1 MKANYI
7 ELEKKEGQI
16 SDIPYTIIKVEYPN
30 LKKLQD
36 NDLLMANDKG
46 QWLCGFIGLKEN
58 QKVDFKELDNGYI
71 VPQYLYLNSKDKK
84 EIDLFSNNLKITK
97 VLQFDLNHS
106 WNKTEKNTQLDEEE
120 CLKIIKNTIEYINN
134 FNKNI
139 SKKDF
144 EKLSKEENIHKTNKL
159 IEELIMQEE
168 GVSGL
173 IEKDLKEMK
182 KDKNYFFD
190 KMSSFTKN
198 QTIEKSIAKEN
209 INIFEK

>member
-84 EIDLFSNNLKITK
+84 EIDLFSNNLEITK

-120 CLKIIKNTIEYINN
+120 CLKIIKNIIEYINN

-159 IEELIMQEE
+159 IEELITQE

-198 QTIEKSIAKEN
+198 QTTEKSIAKEN

>member
-84 EIDLFSNNLKITK
+84 EIDLFSNNLEITK

-159 IEELIMQEE
+159 IEELITQE

-182 KDKNYFFD
+182 KDKSYFL
-190 KMSSFTKN
+190 TR
-198 QTIEKSIAKEN
+198 
-209 INIFEK
+209 

>member
-84 EIDLFSNNLKITK
+84 EIDLFSNNLEITK

-139 SKKDF
+139 SKKEF

-159 IEELIMQEE
+159 IEELITQEE

-198 QTIEKSIAKEN
+198 QTTEKSIAKEN

>member
-1 MKANYI
+1 
-7 ELEKKEGQI
+7 
-16 SDIPYTIIKVEYPN
+16 
-30 LKKLQD
+30 
-36 NDLLMANDKG
+36 
-46 QWLCGFIGLKEN
+46 
-58 QKVDFKELDNGYI
+58 
-71 VPQYLYLNSKDKK
+71 
-84 EIDLFSNNLKITK
+84 
-97 VLQFDLNHS
+97 
-106 WNKTEKNTQLDEEE
+106 
-120 CLKIIKNTIEYINN
+120 INN

-159 IEELIMQEE
+159 IEELITQE

-198 QTIEKSIAKEN
+198 QTIEKSIAK
-209 INIFEK
+209 KYQYL

>member
-1 MKANYI
+1 M
-7 ELEKKEGQI
+7 
-16 SDIPYTIIKVEYPN
+16 
-30 LKKLQD
+30 
-36 NDLLMANDKG
+36 
-46 QWLCGFIGLKEN
+46 
-58 QKVDFKELDNGYI
+58 
-71 VPQYLYLNSKDKK
+71 
-84 EIDLFSNNLKITK
+84 
-97 VLQFDLNHS
+97 QFDLNHS

-139 SKKDF
+139 SKKEF

-159 IEELIMQEE
+159 IEELITQEE

-182 KDKNYFFD
+182 KDKSYFFD

-198 QTIEKSIAKEN
+198 QTTEKSIAKEN

>member
-84 EIDLFSNNLKITK
+84 EIDLFSNNLEITK

-159 IEELIMQEE
+159 IEELITQE

-198 QTIEKSIAKEN
+198 QTTEKSIAKEN

>member
-84 EIDLFSNNLKITK
+84 EIDLFSNNLEITK

-139 SKKDF
+139 SKKEF

-159 IEELIMQEE
+159 IEELITQEE

-182 KDKNYFFD
+182 KDKSYFFD

-198 QTIEKSIAKEN
+198 QTTEKSIAKEN
-209 INIFEK
+209 INIF

>member
-84 EIDLFSNNLKITK
+84 EIDLFSNNLEITK

-139 SKKDF
+139 SKKD
-144 EKLSKEENIHKTNKL
+144 
-159 IEELIMQEE
+159 
-168 GVSGL
+168 
-173 IEKDLKEMK
+173 LKEMK

-198 QTIEKSIAKEN
+198 QTIEKSIAK
-209 INIFEK
+209 KYQYL

>member
-84 EIDLFSNNLKITK
+84 EIDLFSNNLEITK

-106 WNKTEKNTQLDEEE
+106 WNKTEKNTQLDEKE

-139 SKKDF
+139 SKKEF

-159 IEELIMQEE
+159 IEELITQEE

-182 KDKNYFFD
+182 KDKSYFFD

-198 QTIEKSIAKEN
+198 QTTEKSIAKEN

>member
-1 MKANYI
+1 MK
-7 ELEKKEGQI
+7 KKEGQI
-16 SDIPYTIIKVEYPN
+16 GNIPYIIIKVEYPN
-30 LKKLQD
+30 LKKLQE

-71 VPQYLYLNSKDKK
+71 APQYLYLNSKDQK
-84 EIDLFSNNLKITK
+84 EIDLFSNNLEITK

-139 SKKDF
+139 SKQEF
-144 EKLSKEENIHKTNKL
+144 EELSKEENTHKTHKL
-159 IEELIMQEE
+159 IERLMMQEE
-168 GVSGL
+168 GTSGL
-173 IEKDLKEMK
+173 IEKDLKEIK
-182 KDKNYFFD
+182 KDKSYFFD
-190 KMSSFTKN
+190 KMSSFAKN
-198 QTIEKSIAKEN
+198 QTIEKSRTKEDYS
-209 INIFEK
+209 INN

>member
-84 EIDLFSNNLKITK
+84 EIDLFSNNLEITK

-139 SKKDF
+139 SKKEF
-144 EKLSKEENIHKTNKL
+144 EKLSKEENIYKTNKL
-159 IEELIMQEE
+159 IEELITQEE

-182 KDKNYFFD
+182 KDKSYFFD

-198 QTIEKSIAKEN
+198 QTTEKSIAKEN

>member
-71 VPQYLYLNSKDKK
+71 VPQYLYLNSKDQK
-84 EIDLFSNNLKITK
+84 EIDLFSNNLEITK

-139 SKKDF
+139 SKQEF
-144 EKLSKEENIHKTNKL
+144 EELSKEENIHKTNKL
-159 IEELIMQEE
+159 IEELITQEE

-173 IEKDLKEMK
+173 IEKDLKEIK
-182 KDKNYFFD
+182 KDKSYFFN
-190 KMSSFTKN
+190 KMSSFVKN
-198 QTIEKSIAKEN
+198 QTIEKSRTKEDYS
-209 INIFEK
+209 INN

>member
-84 EIDLFSNNLKITK
+84 EIDLFSNNLEITK

-144 EKLSKEENIHKTNKL
+144 EKLSKEKNIHKTNKL
-159 IEELIMQEE
+159 IEELITQE

-198 QTIEKSIAKEN
+198 QTTEKSIAKEN

>member
-1 MKANYI
+1 MKVNYI

-16 SDIPYTIIKVEYPN
+16 GNIPYIIIKVEYPN
-30 LKKLQD
+30 LKKLQE

-71 VPQYLYLNSKDKK
+71 APQYLYLNSKDQK
-84 EIDLFSNNLKITK
+84 EIDLFSNNLEITK

-139 SKKDF
+139 SKQEF
-144 EKLSKEENIHKTNKL
+144 EELSKEENTHKTHKL
-159 IEELIMQEE
+159 IERLMMQEE
-168 GVSGL
+168 GTSGL
-173 IEKDLKEMK
+173 IEKDLKEKK
-182 KDKNYFFD
+182 KDKSYFFD
-190 KMSSFTKN
+190 KMSSFAKN
-198 QTIEKSIAKEN
+198 QTIEKSRTKEDYS
-209 INIFEK
+209 INN

>member
-1 MKANYI
+1 MKVNYI

-16 SDIPYTIIKVEYPN
+16 GNIPYIIIKVEYPN
-30 LKKLQD
+30 LKKLQE

-58 QKVDFKELDNGYI
+58 QKVDFKE
-71 VPQYLYLNSKDKK
+71 
-84 EIDLFSNNLKITK
+84 K

-139 SKKDF
+139 SKQEF
-144 EKLSKEENIHKTNKL
+144 EELSKEENTHKTHKL
-159 IEELIMQEE
+159 IERLMMQEE
-168 GVSGL
+168 GTSGL
-173 IEKDLKEMK
+173 IEKDLKEIK
-182 KDKNYFFD
+182 KDKSYFFD
-190 KMSSFTKN
+190 KMSSFAKN
-198 QTIEKSIAKEN
+198 QTIEKSRTKEDYS
-209 INIFEK
+209 INN

>member
-1 MKANYI
+1 MK
-7 ELEKKEGQI
+7 KKEGQI

-84 EIDLFSNNLKITK
+84 EIDLFSNNLEITK

-159 IEELIMQEE
+159 IEELITQE

-198 QTIEKSIAKEN
+198 QTTEKSIAKEN

>member
-84 EIDLFSNNLKITK
+84 EIDLFSNNLEITK

-159 IEELIMQEE
+159 IEELITQE

-198 QTIEKSIAKEN
+198 QTTEKSIA
-209 INIFEK
+209 

>member
-84 EIDLFSNNLKITK
+84 EIDLFSNNLEITK

-144 EKLSKEENIHKTNKL
+144 EKLSKEENIYKTNKL
-159 IEELIMQEE
+159 IEELITQE

-198 QTIEKSIAKEN
+198 QTIEKSIAK
-209 INIFEK
+209 KYQYL

>member
-1 MKANYI
+1 MK
-7 ELEKKEGQI
+7 KKEGQI

-84 EIDLFSNNLKITK
+84 EIDLFSNNLEITK

-139 SKKDF
+139 SKKEF

-159 IEELIMQEE
+159 IEELITQEE

-182 KDKNYFFD
+182 KDKSYFFD

-198 QTIEKSIAKEN
+198 QTTEKSIAKEN

>member
-36 NDLLMANDKG
+36 NDLLLANDKG

-84 EIDLFSNNLKITK
+84 EIDLFSNNLEITK

-159 IEELIMQEE
+159 IEELITQE

-198 QTIEKSIAKEN
+198 QTTEKSIAKEN

>member
-30 LKKLQD
+30 LKKLQE

-84 EIDLFSNNLKITK
+84 EIDLFSNNLEITK

-139 SKKDF
+139 SKKEF

-159 IEELIMQEE
+159 IEELITQEE

-182 KDKNYFFD
+182 KDKSYFFD

-198 QTIEKSIAKEN
+198 QTTEKSIAKEN

>member
-198 QTIEKSIAKEN
+198 QTTEKSIAKEN

>member
-84 EIDLFSNNLKITK
+84 EIDLFSNNLEITK

-139 SKKDF
+139 SKKEF

-159 IEELIMQEE
+159 IEELITQEE

-182 KDKNYFFD
+182 KDKSYFFD

-198 QTIEKSIAKEN
+198 QTTEKSIAKEN
-209 INIFEK
+209 INIFE

>member
-84 EIDLFSNNLKITK
+84 EIDLFSNNLEITK

-159 IEELIMQEE
+159 IEELITQE

-198 QTIEKSIAKEN
+198 QTIEKSIAK
-209 INIFEK
+209 KYQYL

>member
-30 LKKLQD
+30 LKKLQE

-84 EIDLFSNNLKITK
+84 EIDLFSNNLEITK

-139 SKKDF
+139 SKKEF
-144 EKLSKEENIHKTNKL
+144 EKLTKEENIHKTNKL
-159 IEELIMQEE
+159 IEELITQEE

-182 KDKNYFFD
+182 KDKSYFFD

-198 QTIEKSIAKEN
+198 QTTEKSIAKEN

>member
-1 MKANYI
+1 MKVNYI

-16 SDIPYTIIKVEYPN
+16 GNIPYIIIKVEYPN
-30 LKKLQD
+30 LKKLQE

-71 VPQYLYLNSKDKK
+71 APQYLYLNSKDQK
-84 EIDLFSNNLKITK
+84 EIDLFSNNLEITK

-139 SKKDF
+139 SKQEF
-144 EKLSKEENIHKTNKL
+144 EELSKEENTVLTNL
-159 IEELIMQEE
+159 
-168 GVSGL
+168 
-173 IEKDLKEMK
+173 
-182 KDKNYFFD
+182 
-190 KMSSFTKN
+190 
-198 QTIEKSIAKEN
+198 
-209 INIFEK
+209 